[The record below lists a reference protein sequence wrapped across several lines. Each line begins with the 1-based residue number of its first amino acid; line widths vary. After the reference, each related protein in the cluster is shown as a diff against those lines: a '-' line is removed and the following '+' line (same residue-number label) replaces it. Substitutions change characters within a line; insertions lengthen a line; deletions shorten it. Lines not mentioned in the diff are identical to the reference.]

1 MLWTQ
6 DYKSLL
12 YWNRFV
18 VLFSLYL
25 SSNIILGFVPFNLF
39 TGKFFI
45 YFILLFDVIMISL
58 GMYFAQGFNSD
69 IYLVYFL
76 VIFMATLR
84 QEIKGS
90 IIIGIVSGLIY
101 LGLLL
106 RTQGKINVFTTE
118 ILLRIPFL
126 LLISMMGSYI
136 AEESRLQKEKTF
148 AQIRQ
153 KEKVLYLGESISGI
167 VHQLRH
173 PISSLVVSCESILLQ
188 NDMNVIK
195 ERARNAAIKGRE
207 CANFIEKF
215 LGFVREKKVGQ
226 VKTNINRLIMDVL
239 ELNND
244 QFKIDGITVIKQLKL
259 SLPDSYADPDL
270 FQQVI
275 LNIIH
280 NARQSI
286 LQKGIPGQL
295 TVKTDFDDK
304 ITKVMITDTGTGI
317 PEEKLETIFEPF
329 YTTKES
335 EGGTGLG
342 LSIAKDIIEKHNG
355 KIYALSKER
364 EGTII
369 VIELPIIR
377 EV

>member
-1 MLWTQ
+1 
-6 DYKSLL
+6 
-12 YWNRFV
+12 
-18 VLFSLYL
+18 
-25 SSNIILGFVPFNLF
+25 
-39 TGKFFI
+39 
-45 YFILLFDVIMISL
+45 
-58 GMYFAQGFNSD
+58 MYFAQGFNSD